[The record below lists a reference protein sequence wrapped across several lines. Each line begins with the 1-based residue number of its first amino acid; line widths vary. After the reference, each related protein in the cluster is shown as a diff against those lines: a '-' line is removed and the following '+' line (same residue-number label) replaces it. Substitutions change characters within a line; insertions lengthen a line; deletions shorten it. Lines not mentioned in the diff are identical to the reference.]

1 MLRCNQMIRDTEPDP
16 IDELGLD
23 DDEFRAVLGATSI
36 EDAVEWL
43 VRQATAAAA
52 ARRPALA

>member
-1 MLRCNQMIRDTEPDP
+1 MRRNQMIRDTEPDP

-23 DDEFRAVLGATSI
+23 DDEFRAVFGATSI

-43 VRQATAAAA
+43 VRRATAAAG
-52 ARRPALA
+52 RRPALA